1 MATDPLLFATRPS
14 ALARC
19 QTGWVIDALEKAW
32 PGLVGREKVITT
44 SGDRIIDRPLP
55 EIGGKG
61 LFTQELETELL
72 TGQVHAAVHS
82 LKDLPIQDTPGLCI
96 SAIPQRADPRDV
108 LISARE
114 VDLDSLPE
122 GVLVG
127 TSSLRRSAQLLA
139 YRPDIRLEPLRG
151 NIDTRIRKALE
162 GQYDAIILAGA
173 GISRLGLLDHVR
185 QWLPLDVM
193 LPAPGQGA
201 LAVQSRSTDEKT
213 NAYLAAIEDTDTRN
227 CVTAERAFLEG
238 LGGGCSLPVA
248 AHAES
253 KNGIIELTGLVA
265 SIDGKRVI
273 RVEAAGEHPESLG
286 HNLAQAALVSG
297 AAEVLA
303 SAKTRSKP

>member
-82 LKDLPIQDTPGLCI
+82 LKDLPIQDTPGLCV

-213 NAYLAAIEDTDTRN
+213 NAYLAALEDTDTRN

>member
-1 MATDPLLFATRPS
+1 MTDTLTFATRPS
-14 ALARC
+14 ALARW
-19 QTGWVIDALEKAW
+19 QTGWVIEALRKAW
-32 PGLVGREKVITT
+32 PDLECREKIITT

-72 TGQVHAAVHS
+72 TAKVHAAVHS
-82 LKDLPIQDTPGLCI
+82 LKDLPVQDTPGLKV

-108 LISARE
+108 LISAE
-114 VDLDSLPE
+114 DFDLDTLPT
-122 GVLVG
+122 GALVG

-139 YRPDIRLEPLRG
+139 YRSDLRTESLRG
-151 NIDTRIRKALE
+151 NIDTRIRKARE

-173 GISRLGLLDHVR
+173 GVSRLGLLELVR

-201 LAVQSRSTDEKT
+201 LAVQSREIDGKT
-213 NAYLAAIEDTDTRN
+213 TTYLSAIDDYDTRS

-248 AHAES
+248 AHAVV
-253 KNGIIELTGLVA
+253 KDGLIELIGLIA
-265 SIDGKRVI
+265 SLDGKQLVRVKA
-273 RVEAAGEHPESLG
+273 EGKHPETLG
-286 HNLAQAALVSG
+286 KELAETALADG
-297 AAEVLA
+297 AAEILGSVKNGSRA
-303 SAKTRSKP
+303 